1 MARAASLD
9 KKITDYLT
17 QLTIRQK
24 KTLLTVA
31 KTFAEEYQEDERWDD
46 PAFIN
51 EIDKRFAEYE
61 SGKIKGLT
69 LDELETKV
77 RQSYKHKK
85 A

>member
-31 KTFAEEYQEDERWDD
+31 KTVTTQVSNL
-46 PAFIN
+46 I
-51 EIDKRFAEYE
+51 KRVSASKTF
-61 SGKIKGLT
+61 
-69 LDELETKV
+69 
-77 RQSYKHKK
+77 
-85 A
+85 